1 MPTAEKDNIVK
12 RRTLDIAFSIGGIV
26 FSVLLL
32 IVGLILTNQKNFAKN
47 YVRDQLAAQE
57 ISFKSADTLVSDA
70 DFQAT
75 LLKAFGT
82 QAAVDGFV
90 ADKHLTSE
98 ASSKCLKKYAGKQM
112 LTGKQA
118 ECYAEDF
125 IRLHAL
131 EASVVDGKSY
141 TYASI
146 GPLVTAAN
154 KAVTDAKTAGKP
166 QTEIDKLQ
174 VTATGLQTK
183 RVDTLLRGDAARLA
197 PNVIRVQCVRRA
209 CWSSG
214 PGLLRRRAR
223 PLPALDCR
231 FRPRLRVEEGRQGLT
246 QGGVTISSW
255 ANGEGR
261 RTHTI
266 VTKLP

>member
-26 FSVLLL
+26 FSALLL

-183 RVDTLLRGDAARLA
+183 RVDTLLRAETLR
-197 PNVIRVQCVRRA
+197 
-209 CWSSG
+209 
-214 PGLLRRRAR
+214 GLLLTSFGFSVFGERAGQA
-223 PLPALDCR
+223 ALVCYAAALVLFLLSIAGFVHAFASKKADKV
-231 FRPRLRVEEGRQGLT
+231 LLKVE
-246 QGGVTISSW
+246 
-255 ANGEGR
+255 
-261 RTHTI
+261 
-266 VTKLP
+266 